1 MACEYWQPSQVLFV
15 APVAVV
21 RQDLEADL
29 AIMRESAMKLQMSM
43 GTAIAQALWLSLVQR
58 LQHCCQ
64 LGFASRCKLRCKLHA
79 ARRALC
85 TKV

>member
-1 MACEYWQPSQVLFV
+1 MACEYSQPSQVACEYWQPSQVLFV

-43 GTAIAQALWLSLVQR
+43 GTAIAQALRLSLVQR
-58 LQHCCQ
+58 LQHC
-64 LGFASRCKLRCKLHA
+64 
-79 ARRALC
+79 
-85 TKV
+85 

>member
-1 MACEYWQPSQVLFV
+1 MQRATQTDEDFRQRIEVGARSERVACEYSQPSQVLVV

-43 GTAIAQALWLSLVQR
+43 GTAIAQALRLSLVQR
-58 LQHCCQ
+58 LQHC
-64 LGFASRCKLRCKLHA
+64 
-79 ARRALC
+79 
-85 TKV
+85 